1 MDFKTYSEWANELQ
15 VTQDA
20 VPELIHSGSHKCK
33 STSVAGEGDIW
44 DTRLSKLK
52 EKKVKSLSHV
62 WLCDPMDGSLPGSSV
77 EGIIQA
83 RILDWAA
90 ISFSRG
96 SSLPRDWPQVSRT
109 ASRHST
115 IWATREALV
124 NSQLKTYVKMAA
136 MMEWWNTYI

>member
-1 MDFKTYSEWANELQ
+1 MDFKTYSKWANELQ

-20 VPELIHSGSHKCK
+20 VPELIHFGSHKWK

-44 DTRLSKLK
+44 DTWLSKLK

-62 WLCDPMDGSLPGSSV
+62 WLCDPMDCSLPGSSV
-77 EGIIQA
+77 QGTIQA
-83 RILDWAA
+83 IILDWAA

-96 SSLPRDWPQVSRT
+96 SSLPRDWTQVSHT
-109 ASRHST
+109 AGRLST
-115 IWATREALV
+115 IWVTREALV
-124 NSQLKTYVKMAA
+124 NSQLKTYVKMPA

>member
-20 VPELIHSGSHKCK
+20 VPELIDFGSHKWK

-44 DTRLSKLK
+44 DTWLSKLK

-62 WLCDPMDGSLPGSSV
+62 WLCDPMDCSLPGSSV
-77 EGIIQA
+77 QGTIQA
-83 RILDWAA
+83 IILDWAA

-96 SSLPRDWPQVSRT
+96 SSLPRDWTQVSHT
-109 ASRHST
+109 AGRLST
-115 IWATREALV
+115 IWVTREALV
-124 NSQLKTYVKMAA
+124 NSQLKTYVKMPA